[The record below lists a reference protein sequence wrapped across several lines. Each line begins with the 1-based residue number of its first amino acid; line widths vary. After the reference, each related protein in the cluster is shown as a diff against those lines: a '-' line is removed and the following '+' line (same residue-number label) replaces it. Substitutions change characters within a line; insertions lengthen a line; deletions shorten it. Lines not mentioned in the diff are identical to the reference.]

1 MKRLFLVS
9 LLCLVWV
16 LFSQNYSYSEEP
28 AVEVVQGRYI
38 VVLADDIL
46 PTRIPEVASDI
57 AKVHVLQIRH
67 VYTHAL
73 RGFSAVIP
81 EGKLEVLKRDARI
94 KYISPDKVL
103 RAHGVNAKGAK
114 RPIGQILPT
123 GINRIDADLN
133 PYEGNRGVV
142 VAILDTGIDLDNPDL
157 AGNIVGG
164 VDFTG
169 ENGTGNDNEKLAK
182 GHGTHVAGVVAAI
195 DNNIG
200 VIGVGSKLGLYA
212 VKVLGRTGSG
222 SYADVIAGVD
232 FVTQNKNLI
241 GVANMSLGGP
251 GTDTDPTDPL
261 HQAIINSVNA
271 GVVYVVSAGNDGVDC
286 KNTIPATYDEVI
298 TVSALD
304 DRDGT
309 PSNDVFAY
317 FSNYGADVDMIA
329 PGVKILSTANNGS
342 TSSLSGTSF
351 SAPHVSGVAALYIAR
366 NGKPVDALGVQ
377 AVKSALIATAE
388 PAPVNGWSGDSD
400 GIAEPLVNGNT
411 TVVGGTGD
419 N

>member
-1 MKRLFLVS
+1 MKKLFLIS
-9 LLCLVWV
+9 LLSLMGV
-16 LFSQNYSYSEEP
+16 LLTQNYSYSEGSP
-28 AVEVVQGRYI
+28 TEVIQGRYI
-38 VVLADDIL
+38 IVLAEDIL
-46 PTRIPEVASDI
+46 PPRIPEVASDI
-57 AKVHVLQIRH
+57 AKPHALEIRH
-67 VYTHAL
+67 VYTHAI
-73 RGFSAVIP
+73 RGFSAIIP
-81 EGKLEVLKRDARI
+81 EGKLEILKRDPRI
-94 KYISPDKVL
+94 KYISPDKVI
-103 RAHGVNAKGAK
+103 RAHGVTGRGVKKPA
-114 RPIGQILPT
+114 GQILPT

-133 PYEGNRGVV
+133 PYEGNSGVV
-142 VAILDTGIDLDNPDL
+142 IAILDTGIDLNHPDL

-169 ENGTGNDNEKLAK
+169 ENGTGNDNEMASK

-222 SYADVIAGVD
+222 SYADVIAGID

-241 GVANMSLGGP
+241 SVANMSLGGS
-251 GTDTDPTDPL
+251 GTDSDPNDPL

-271 GVVYVVSAGNDGVDC
+271 GIVYVVSAGNDGVDC
-286 KNTIPATYDEVI
+286 KDTVPAAYDEVI

-309 PSNDVFAY
+309 PSKDVFAY
-317 FSNYGADVDMIA
+317 FSNYGADIDLIA

-366 NGKPVDALGVQ
+366 NGKPIDALGVDG
-377 AVKSALIATAE
+377 VKSALIATAE
-388 PAPVNGWSGDSD
+388 PAPVNGWAGDQD
-400 GIAEPLVNGNT
+400 NIAEPLVNGNAI
-411 TVVGGTGD
+411 VVGGTGQ
-419 N
+419 